1 MSYLLD
7 THTYLWFI
15 AGDRKLSRNVKAII
29 QDIETPCYLSIASLW
44 EITIKKQLGKLEL
57 GIELKELFQ
66 YAKRNKIEILSI
78 EFVHLLQLA
87 KLPRI
92 HGDPFDRLLI
102 SQAQS
107 EKLTILSS
115 DKVFEDYKVDIVWK

>member
-115 DKVFEDYKVDIVWK
+115 D